1 MPTFTIGEEVLYDDV
16 RFVIAGTRGNAASP
30 RYRLLATRP
39 EGARIVWATEDEIH
53 KIRAYTEPRDDTGR
67 A

>member
-1 MPTFTIGEEVLYDDV
+1 MPIFTIGEEVLYDDIRYV
-16 RFVIAGTRGNAASP
+16 VSVVRGNGAK

-39 EGARIVWATEDEIH
+39 DGARIVWATEDQIE
-53 KIRAYTEPRDDTGR
+53 KIRSYTEPRDDTAR

>member
-1 MPTFTIGEEVLYDDV
+1 MATFTIGEEVLYDDV
-16 RFVIAGTRGNAASP
+16 RWVVAGMRGDGTK

-39 EGARIVWATEDEIH
+39 EGARITWATHDDLL
-53 KIRAYTEPRDDTGR
+53 KIESYTRPRDDTGR